1 MELKIAELKIPEQIN
16 FNYDELKAELTAK
29 AHDYEVMVY
38 GEDQIKD
45 AKADKAALNKLKKAL
60 NDERINREREYMK
73 PFNEFKAQ
81 INEIIGIID
90 KPIAVI
96 DTQVKAYEQKKQEE
110 KQDAIKQLWLG
121 IEHPDFILLGTIW
134 NPKWTNTTFT
144 LKKVEEEIR
153 ERLHQIESD
162 VKTINSLETF
172 SFEALE
178 DYKQHLDLGRAIAE
192 GQRLADIQKRK
203 EEAEK
208 AKVEAQM
215 AAMAQPVI
223 DTTAV
228 EVKEDITYP
237 EPTKEEPKEEP
248 KQEVKANWVNFSA
261 LLTVENAKKL
271 KAFFE
276 DNNIQF
282 KAI

>member
-1 MELKIAELKIPEQIN
+1 
-16 FNYDELKAELTAK
+16 
-29 AHDYEVMVY
+29 
-38 GEDQIKD
+38 
-45 AKADKAALNKLKKAL
+45 
-60 NDERINREREYMK
+60 
-73 PFNEFKAQ
+73 
-81 INEIIGIID
+81 
-90 KPIAVI
+90 
-96 DTQVKAYEQKKQEE
+96 
-110 KQDAIKQLWLG
+110 
-121 IEHPDFILLGTIW
+121 LGTIW

-208 AKVEAQM
+208 AKAEAQM

-237 EPTKEEPKEEP
+237 EPTKEEP